1 MKDKAKLKY
10 KQKLELVIVKIKR
23 LNEEYQK
30 ELIEIDDKYR
40 ENSEEISNE
49 LEYRKKENN

>member
-1 MKDKAKLKY
+1 M
-10 KQKLELVIVKIKR
+10 ELVIAKIKR

-30 ELIEIDDKYR
+30 ELIEINDKYR

-49 LEYRKKENN
+49 LEYRKKEENN